1 MFRNKVLGM
10 DKNFDKKILKSKKFD
25 KIFGTK
31 FLEWINKIKR
41 KFDKKI
47 LKSKKYSKKFVTNIC
62 DKIMKK
68 SF

>member
-1 MFRNKVLGM
+1 M

-41 KFDKKI
+41 KKENLTRK
-47 LKSKKYSKKFVTNIC
+47 V
-62 DKIMKK
+62 
-68 SF
+68 